1 MSNVLARWF
10 RKPAAEER
18 TIYQAGWTLAPG
30 AARINAI
37 AAENLSTV
45 AACVSAISSALASMP
60 ARVYR
65 SLPDGGRAEAP
76 AHPVSRLIQSPNAWQ
91 TWPDFVEWLMGQ
103 VLLQGNALA
112 AIDVDG
118 AGRPVALTPI
128 PWNFV
133 SPQILPSGRLAFDVV
148 AYASPYGGAGL
159 PRRLFADEC
168 LFLKDRSDDGWIGRS
183 RISRAPAVLAAAS
196 GLQTYSTAVWDN
208 AATPSGVMTLP
219 ANIKPDGIKRIE
231 AWFNE
236 RFAGA
241 HNGKRVLFADSGSS
255 FTPVSVS
262 PEDAEVLA
270 SRRFSGEEIA
280 RLFNVPPPII
290 GDLSHGTFTNSE
302 TAGRWFAMNTLT
314 PWARKIE
321 AEFARVLFNGP
332 GVHIEI
338 DLSGLMRGD
347 FAARWAANVAAVNA
361 GILTPNEIREA
372 EGFNP
377 IEGGDVL
384 RGAVASA
391 APADPDADGDTDKPG
406 GPDPD
411 GDA

>member
-1 MSNVLARWF
+1 MSNLITRLF

-18 TIYQAGWTLAPG
+18 SFYQPGWTLSPG
-30 AARINAI
+30 GTRINAM

-45 AACVSAISSALASMP
+45 TACVGAISSALASMP

-65 SLPDGGRAEAP
+65 ALPDGGRAEAP
-76 AHPVSRLIQSPNAWQ
+76 SHPVSRLIQTPNAWQ
-91 TWPDFVEWLMGQ
+91 TWPDFIEWLMGQ

-112 AIDVDG
+112 SIESDG
-118 AGRPVALTPI
+118 AGRPVALIPI

-133 SPQILPSGRLAFDVV
+133 SPQILPSGRLAFDVA
-148 AYASPYGGAGL
+148 AYQSPYGGAGL

-168 LFLKDRSDDGWIGRS
+168 LFLRDRSDDGWIGRS
-183 RISRAPAVLAAAS
+183 RISRAPAVLQAAT
-196 GLQTYSTAVWDN
+196 GLQTYSTAVWEN

-219 ANIKPDGIKRIE
+219 ANIKPEGIRRIE
-231 AWFNE
+231 AWFQD

-241 HNGKRVLFADSGSS
+241 ANGKRVVFADAGST
-255 FTPVSVS
+255 FTPISVS

-321 AEFARVLFNGP
+321 AEFARVLFASAGA
-332 GVHIEI
+332 HIEI

-361 GILTPNEIREA
+361 GILTANEVREA
-372 EGFNP
+372 EGYNP
-377 IEGGDVL
+377 HPA
-384 RGAVASA
+384 GAVLKA
-391 APADPDADGDTDKPG
+391 APAGAAVPADPDADGG
-406 GPDPD
+406 
-411 GDA
+411 A